1 MLSILIPTYNY
12 NVLPLVQEL
21 HKQASKAGITFEII
35 VLDDASDN
43 TFPLNIEIA
52 ANVIFIKNEINL
64 GRTRTRAILAE
75 KAKYNTLLFLDA
87 DVMPKSENFIAK
99 HIPYINSGILV
110 FGGYSYTGEFD
121 IKHVLRHKYGKSREE
136 KSASIRSKH
145 PYSSIFSGNILC
157 TKNIFINNNPTGNGY
172 GMDVV
177 FCYNLYKN
185 NIEVKHIDN
194 PILHLGLED
203 NKTFFSKCREAV
215 RIRKKILENAEGS
228 ENINSLLRHYKT
240 LKKYKLTGLA
250 HLLFTLSEP
259 LLKRMILK
267 KDPNLFCLDIYR
279 LGYICSIK

>member
-21 HKQASKAGITFEII
+21 HKQASKAEIAFEII
-35 VLDDASDN
+35 VLDDASK
-43 TFPLNIEIA
+43 NILPSSTETS
-52 ANVIFIKNEINL
+52 ANFIFIKNEINL

-87 DVMPKSENFIAK
+87 DVMPKSENFITK
-99 HIPYINSGILV
+99 YIPYINSGILV
-110 FGGYSYTGEFD
+110 FGGYSYTDEID
-121 IKHVLRHKYGKSREE
+121 IKNVLRHKYGKSREE
-136 KSASIRSKH
+136 KNASIRSIH

-157 TKNIFINNNPTGNGY
+157 TKEIFINNNHTGNGY

-185 NIEVKHIDN
+185 NVTVKHIDN

-203 NKTFFSKCREAV
+203 NETFFRKCREAV
-215 RIRKKILENAEGS
+215 MVRKKLLENADGS

-240 LKKYKLTGLA
+240 LKKYKLRHLA
-250 HLLFTLSEP
+250 RLLFALSEP
-259 LLKRMILK
+259 FLKRMILK
-267 KDPNLFCLDIYR
+267 KRP
-279 LGYICSIK
+279 

>member
-1 MLSILIPTYNY
+1 
-12 NVLPLVQEL
+12 
-21 HKQASKAGITFEII
+21 
-35 VLDDASDN
+35 
-43 TFPLNIEIA
+43 

-87 DVMPKSENFIAK
+87 DVMPKNKNFIADYM
-99 HIPYINSGILV
+99 PYIDSGTLV
-110 FGGYSYTGEFD
+110 FGGYSYTDEFD
-121 IKHVLRHKYGKSREE
+121 IKHVLRYKYGKSREE
-136 KSASIRSKH
+136 KNASIRSIH

-157 TKNIFINNNPTGNGY
+157 TKEIFINNNPTGNGY
-172 GMDVV
+172 GMDVI

-185 NIEVKHIDN
+185 NVTVKHIDN

-203 NKTFFSKCREAV
+203 NETFFRKCKEAV
-215 RIRKKILENAEGS
+215 MLRKKLLENADGS

-240 LKKYKLTGLA
+240 LKKYKLRGLA
-250 HLLFTLSEP
+250 RLMFALSEP
-259 LLKRMILK
+259 FLKRRILK